1 MWDDF
6 CAAVNTEN
14 IPKVRKLIKNKT
26 IMTKTKGNPLELA
39 VSTNKNKVV
48 RCLCQMGFNVN
59 KTTDTNLNTP
69 LHIAVLNNNLPVI
82 RTLLE
87 YNADIEKINAYL
99 YTPFLSAMENGNENI
114 IRFLLTHLPFWRQA
128 LGLNLWVHL
137 TNQCPIR
144 SLIRNRDTRVAPYVV
159 KLLREGVSPNIRC
172 SNGNTPILETMYTK
186 NAETTVALIRTFNNY
201 GAEVNYFN
209 SQGIC
214 PLFKAVS
221 LDDPTLVNALLENR
235 FLQINLPNMF
245 KLTPLF
251 YAVSNSKNVNIIK
264 ALMKRNADPNIEA
277 AFTMRDIITDTAS
290 AMLQAVIKGKVSILE
305 IFHNYGYTPKRSWF
319 QSANCNGDA
328 WKKAEKLSREV
339 PSLRSLARKTV
350 KNALASEVN
359 LPTAEQLQT
368 LELPKSLIS
377 YIAFI

>member
-6 CAAVNTEN
+6 CAAVDTEN
-14 IPKVRKLIKNKT
+14 IPKVQKLIKNKT
-26 IMTKTKGNPLELA
+26 IMTKTKGNPVELA

-82 RTLLE
+82 RSLLE

-159 KLLREGVSPNIRC
+159 KLLREG
-172 SNGNTPILETMYTK
+172 
-186 NAETTVALIRTFNNY
+186 
-201 GAEVNYFN
+201 
-209 SQGIC
+209 
-214 PLFKAVS
+214 
-221 LDDPTLVNALLENR
+221 
-235 FLQINLPNMF
+235 
-245 KLTPLF
+245 
-251 YAVSNSKNVNIIK
+251 
-264 ALMKRNADPNIEA
+264 
-277 AFTMRDIITDTAS
+277 
-290 AMLQAVIKGKVSILE
+290 
-305 IFHNYGYTPKRSWF
+305 
-319 QSANCNGDA
+319 A
-328 WKKAEKLSREV
+328 WV
-339 PSLRSLARKTV
+339 
-350 KNALASEVN
+350 
-359 LPTAEQLQT
+359 
-368 LELPKSLIS
+368 
-377 YIAFI
+377 Y